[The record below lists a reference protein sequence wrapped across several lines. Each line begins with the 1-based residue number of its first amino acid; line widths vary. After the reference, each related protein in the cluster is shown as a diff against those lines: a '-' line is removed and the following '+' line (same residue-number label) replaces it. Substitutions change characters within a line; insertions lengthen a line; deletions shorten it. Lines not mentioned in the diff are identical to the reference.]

1 MAINTKM
8 SVTGVAEYKRAM
20 TTAAAS
26 VREYDS
32 ELKLCEAQY
41 KRTGDKSQYL
51 IDKSRILNAQ
61 LNEQRK
67 AVANAKAGLADVT
80 AQYGEN
86 SKQAIEW
93 RTKLN
98 QARTALVNIKTQID
112 QTDDAMAEMGISTE
126 SASNNVEQLG
136 QESTTAGTKVSQLGN
151 RANSTDDKLGTLGTE
166 AESAG
171 EDLEGLGGNAEDAA
185 GQAQALGTKAGTAGN
200 KVSQLGNRVGTADG
214 KLEGLGGEAETAA
227 GNLTS
232 LGENAEGAGE
242 DAQAL
247 GTKAG
252 AAGTKVSQLGNRAGA
267 TEGKVGELGTEAGAA
282 GEGLG
287 ELSDAAGAAADD
299 AQGLGA
305 KAGTAGNK
313 LSQLGNR
320 AGTADDKIGE
330 LGTEAGTA
338 GSGLGELGD
347 AASDAAGNAQSLG
360 TKASGAGTK
369 VAALGSKAG
378 SADDQLSTL
387 GEEAATAGGNVDT
400 LSGNAASAAS
410 EASKLGTKAG
420 TAGGKVG
427 QLGSKASSAGGDV
440 SSLGD
445 NAEGVKDE
453 LSGMAD
459 VAEDAGDKA
468 RALGTKAK
476 GAGSGVTTLGS
487 RASSTDSK
495 LGALGEEAANT
506 DGDLEALKDESE
518 LAGDKLRAMGTKA
531 GTAGAKV
538 GTLGTKADGAD
549 DQIKSVGTESGE
561 AAGKADDLAGSASA
575 AGEAIGSINDKLNA
589 QAVIEGLDNIT
600 EHMAG
605 AARKAASL
613 AKSLWDMGADAGQWA
628 DQLLTESNT
637 YNLDTT
643 TIQQWRYAADQI
655 DTDVTTIFNA
665 KRKFESSGAPDML
678 ASIGVNAYDS
688 SGQLRD
694 WQDLLWDSLAV
705 LGAMDNETERNAAAQ
720 EIFGKSYND
729 MIPLIRAGRE
739 AWEESASKA
748 TYVSEDQVHALG
760 ELDDTINSMNASW
773 ETLKTELLTAIAP
786 ALQTV
791 AEGLTTI
798 ANKVHEFLQTE
809 EGQKAMQ
816 GIADSLSGIVETV
829 VNKDTIETALTT
841 ITGGIQALTGALS
854 WIGENKETV
863 VGALEALGAA
873 FLGLKVSSGVL
884 EFVKLISAGKGLL
897 NGPGLRNLG
906 SAMGGGSGSGTG
918 TAGAAGAGMNA
929 KVASGALSN
938 AWWSVGVPAAVVAA
952 ATLPAVIANQQAVKQ
967 RDQERQELED
977 RSNAAADT
985 IGSDADAM
993 RQAMAVAL
1001 SGYEGGTDAF
1011 GMRRLASLGEVE
1023 RALTGLK
1030 DFDWLADILSPD
1042 TWAQLQAIGT
1052 EASTL
1057 DPYQVTELL
1066 QTITNTMADHMETL
1080 AAQAETDGLNTG
1092 YGLANGIRKASP
1104 DAWDAAEALA
1114 NGVINRLGETLQ
1126 INSPSRVMAQYGAYT
1141 GQGFAEGITGSIA
1154 EIQRAASGMAVAA
1167 MSGSVTMPRA
1177 AAAQAGGQPYSVEA
1191 LGTALRAALSGV
1203 SVTMSGEQ
1211 VGELVSDTVDRE
1223 IGRAAYNARY
1233 SV

>member
-171 EDLEGLGGNAEDAA
+171 EGLEGLGGNAEDAA

-200 KVSQLGNRVGTADG
+200 KVSQLGSRVGSADG
-214 KLEGLGGEAETAA
+214 KLEAMGGEAETAA

-232 LGENAEGAGE
+232 LGENAEDAGE

-252 AAGTKVSQLGNRAGA
+252 AAGTKVSQLGNRAG
-267 TEGKVGELGTEAGAA
+267 
-282 GEGLG
+282 
-287 ELSDAAGAAADD
+287 
-299 AQGLGA
+299 
-305 KAGTAGNK
+305 
-313 LSQLGNR
+313 
-320 AGTADDKIGE
+320 TADGKIGE
-330 LGTEAGTA
+330 LGAEAGTA

-347 AASDAAGNAQSLG
+347 AAGEAAGDTQSLG

-387 GEEAATAGGNVDT
+387 GEEAAAAGGNVDT

-809 EGQKAMQ
+809 EGQKAIQ

-906 SAMGGGSGSGTG
+906 SAMGGGGSGSGTG

-952 ATLPAVIANQQAVKQ
+952 ATLPAAIANQQAVKQ
-967 RDQERQELED
+967 RDQERQDLED

-1126 INSPSRVMAQYGAYT
+1126 INSPSRVMTQYGAYT
-1141 GQGFAEGITGSIA
+1141 VQGFAEGITGSIA

>member
-151 RANSTDDKLGTLGTE
+151 RA
-166 AESAG
+166 
-171 EDLEGLGGNAEDAA
+171 
-185 GQAQALGTKAGTAGN
+185 
-200 KVSQLGNRVGTADG
+200 
-214 KLEGLGGEAETAA
+214 
-227 GNLTS
+227 
-232 LGENAEGAGE
+232 
-242 DAQAL
+242 
-247 GTKAG
+247 
-252 AAGTKVSQLGNRAGA
+252 GA

-387 GEEAATAGGNVDT
+387 GEEAAAAGGNVDS

-589 QAVIEGLDNIT
+589 QAVIEELDNIT

-809 EGQKAMQ
+809 EGQKAIQ

-906 SAMGGGSGSGTG
+906 SAMGGGGSGSGTG

-967 RDQERQELED
+967 RDQERQDLED